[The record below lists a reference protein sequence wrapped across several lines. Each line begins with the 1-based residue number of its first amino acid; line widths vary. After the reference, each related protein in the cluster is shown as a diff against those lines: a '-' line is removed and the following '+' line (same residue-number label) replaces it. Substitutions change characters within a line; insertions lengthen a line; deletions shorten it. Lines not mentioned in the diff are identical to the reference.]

1 MHPPHLQQMS
11 KEVNSV
17 VIRLPK
23 GWFVVARMPDW
34 YPRFVIFGWR
44 CFDH

>member
-1 MHPPHLQQMS
+1 MHPPHLQQLS

-23 GWFVVARMPDW
+23 GAVCCRADAGLVSAFCDFRME
-34 YPRFVIFGWR
+34 VL
-44 CFDH
+44 

>member
-11 KEVNSV
+11 KEVNRV
-17 VIRLPK
+17 VIRLPE
-23 GWFVVARMPDW
+23 GWFVVARMPER
-34 YPRFVIFGWR
+34 YPRFVILGWR